1 MCFHHLSPVAFDKGS
16 FYSPVVV
23 QIGFERNSYTVREG
37 DKSVTVCAKV
47 LAGTTTVPVSV
58 TLVTADIK
66 SAQGMY
72 VYIYL
77 TVAFVI
83 WFAVYKLLTWFRMG
97 YGITVY
103 PLRLDYCSN
112 WRLGPRVGYLAIPWN
127 STICTCKI
135 TKSRMKHSKAS
146 FQLNEQ
152 ISPHHVVYQARP
164 ISLTHY
170 KLGAGCREKPESG
183 LADVFSM
190 RDVLTYPS
198 LLRDFS

>member
-1 MCFHHLSPVAFDKGS
+1 MCFHHLSPVAFDKGG

-83 WFAVYKLLTWFRMG
+83 
-97 YGITVY
+97 
-103 PLRLDYCSN
+103 
-112 WRLGPRVGYLAIPWN
+112 
-127 STICTCKI
+127 
-135 TKSRMKHSKAS
+135 
-146 FQLNEQ
+146 
-152 ISPHHVVYQARP
+152 
-164 ISLTHY
+164 
-170 KLGAGCREKPESG
+170 
-183 LADVFSM
+183 
-190 RDVLTYPS
+190 
-198 LLRDFS
+198 